1 MASTSDDALTPP
13 LSTDHLNVTN
23 RVFVITGGTQGLG
36 LAIARLLKARGAAG
50 LVLVSRSKDKGE
62 AACTELDNTNCR
74 CIWVYAD
81 LSLADDASAVIP
93 HAAQAMKDVGPISG
107 VVNAAAITARGNLL
121 TTTAETFDL
130 QMAVNVRAPFLV
142 TQAAAK
148 HMMEHKVPSGSIVNI
163 CSVAAHGGA
172 PFVMAYSVAKAALVT
187 LTKNNAAQLAP
198 NQIRVNGI
206 NMGWCQTDN
215 ETALQ
220 IKQSGSEWVQQAD
233 ATVPLGR
240 ILRPPDVAATVGFL
254 LSSASAMMTGTILEL
269 HPEYADGMLSVAVD
283 ENER

>member
-1 MASTSDDALTPP
+1 
-13 LSTDHLNVTN
+13 
-23 RVFVITGGTQGLG
+23 VFVITGGTQGLG

-50 LVLVSRSKDKGE
+50 LVLISRSKDKGLS
-62 AACTELDNTNCR
+62 ACTELDGPSCTCV
-74 CIWVYAD
+74 WVHAD

-93 HAAQAMKDVGPISG
+93 RAAQVMKDVGPISG
-107 VVNAAAITARGNLL
+107 VVNAAAITTRGNLL
-121 TTTAETFDL
+121 TTTAESFDL

-142 TQAAAK
+142 TQAAAE
-148 HMMEHKVPSGSIVNI
+148 HMIEQKVQSGSIVNI

-172 PFVMAYSVAKAALVT
+172 PFVMAYSVSKAALVT

-215 ETALQ
+215 EDTLQ
-220 IKQSGSEWVQQAD
+220 IEQSGNEWVQRAD

-240 ILRPPDVAATVGFL
+240 ILRAQDVAATVGFL
-254 LSSASAMMTGTILEL
+254 LSGASAMMTGTILEL
-269 HPEYADGMLSVAVD
+269 HPEYAEGMLSLSVD
-283 ENER
+283 ESER

>member
-1 MASTSDDALTPP
+1 MASTSDAVNPP

-23 RVFVITGGTQGLG
+23 RVFVITGGTRGLG

-50 LVLVSRSKDKGE
+50 LVLISRSKDKGR
-62 AACTELDNTNCR
+62 AACKELEGSSCTCA
-74 CIWVYAD
+74 WVHAD
-81 LSLADDASAVIP
+81 LSLADDASTVIP
-93 HAAQAMKDVGPISG
+93 RAAQLMKDVGPISG
-107 VVNAAAITARGNLL
+107 VVNAAAITTRGNLL
-121 TTTAETFDL
+121 TTTAESFDL

-148 HMMEHKVPSGSIVNI
+148 HMIEQKVKSGSIVNI

-172 PFVMAYSVAKAALVT
+172 PFVMSYSVAKAALVT

-215 ETALQ
+215 EDALQ
-220 IKQSGSEWVQQAD
+220 IEQSGSEWVQQAD

-240 ILRPPDVAATVGFL
+240 ILRPQDVAATIDFL
-254 LSSASAMMTGTILEL
+254 LSGASTMMTGTIMEL
-269 HPEYADGMLSVAVD
+269 HPEYAEGMLSLSVD
-283 ENER
+283 EGER

>member
-1 MASTSDDALTPP
+1 MASTSDALNPP

-23 RVFVITGGTQGLG
+23 RVFVITGGSQGLG

-50 LVLVSRSKDKGE
+50 LVLVSRSKDKGLD
-62 AACTELDNTNCR
+62 ACNELDAPSCA
-74 CIWVYAD
+74 CSWVHAD

-93 HAAQAMKDVGPISG
+93 RAAQVMKDVGPISG

-142 TQAAAK
+142 TQAAAI
-148 HMMEHKVPSGSIVNI
+148 HMIEQKVQSGSIVNI

-198 NQIRVNGI
+198 NRIRVNGI

-220 IKQSGSEWVQQAD
+220 IEQSGSEWVQQAD

-240 ILRPPDVAATVGFL
+240 ILRPQDVAATVGFL
-254 LSSASAMMTGTILEL
+254 LSGASAMMTGTILEL
-269 HPEYADGMLSVAVD
+269 HPEYAEGMLSLSVD
-283 ENER
+283 EGER